1 MPLVKSAE
9 LDIFSRSVVDVKAPP
24 ESEKFP
30 LTEIGLSP
38 PVNVPPIIW
47 ARPNVIVLVP
57 WLNVPALNVNVPE
70 EMKLFS
76 VPPKVPPALFR

>member
-1 MPLVKSAE
+1 M
-9 LDIFSRSVVDVKAPP
+9 D
-24 ESEKFP
+24 
-30 LTEIGLSP
+30 P

-76 VPPKVPPALFR
+76 VPPNVPPALFKWKL